1 MVGLWWGGGGQGGDF
16 SPPWREE
23 SENDLFVPLVPGPLN
38 ILLQAAQ
45 ELVGRGCPLPP
56 PGLDLVP
63 SDM

>member
-38 ILLQAAQ
+38 SFYKQLRNLWGGAVPCLLLA
-45 ELVGRGCPLPP
+45 
-56 PGLDLVP
+56 
-63 SDM
+63 ST